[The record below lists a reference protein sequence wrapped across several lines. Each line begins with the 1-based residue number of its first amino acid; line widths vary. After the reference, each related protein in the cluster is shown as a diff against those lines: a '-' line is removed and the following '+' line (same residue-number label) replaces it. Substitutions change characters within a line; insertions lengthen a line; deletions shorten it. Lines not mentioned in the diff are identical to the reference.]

1 LKTTSLF
8 AFPAQAA
15 ARRGEWN
22 DVAAVL
28 DWLGSADLSC
38 HPINPYGPARRAES
52 HKLSLFALLILF
64 DMACH
69 ATRRADVFD
78 YIERFY
84 NAIRRHSTIGY
95 VSPVEFERKLGL
107 A

>member
-1 LKTTSLF
+1 MAKTYQLV

-38 HPINPYGPARRAES
+38 HQINPYSLARRGEP
-52 HKLSLFALLILF
+52 HKLSLFALLISAVREFMNHLYPH
-64 DMACH
+64 C
-69 ATRRADVFD
+69 RR
-78 YIERFY
+78 RGPP
-84 NAIRRHSTIGY
+84 R
-95 VSPVEFERKLGL
+95 L
-107 A
+107 